1 MSFSTQESS
10 MRYEGRQ
17 NKLVMNASDS
27 EIEMTP

>member
-17 NKLVMNASDS
+17 NKLAMNAVDS
-27 EIEMTP
+27 RFRK

>member
-1 MSFSTQESS
+1 MPFSTQESS

-17 NKLVMNASDS
+17 NKLVMNASDF